1 MVWMPSFYVLEGRGR
16 VGSVAIEKWP
26 LIRTRSSVPRHGVS
40 ECARVSLTIPSST
53 TQILSKSIQIVEVIA
68 GSTGSFFI
76 NHISRPYD

>member
-1 MVWMPSFYVLEGRGR
+1 MVWMPFFYFWGGGGR

-40 ECARVSLTIPSST
+40 ECARVSPTLPGST
-53 TQILSKSIQIVEVIA
+53 TQILYKSIQIVEVIA